1 MSFKLS
7 IVSPVGKILEDTVD
21 SVALPGT
28 EGAFEI
34 YSKHMPFIASLKA
47 GRVRVRHSGR
57 AIFAT
62 SKSSEKSEDSLL
74 EQRQRQETAYEITSG
89 ILEVDGEHNVIL
101 LADQATAV

>member
-7 IVSPVGKILEDTVD
+7 IVSPGGKIFEDTVD

-47 GRVRVRHSGR
+47 GRVRARRSGR
-57 AIFAT
+57 
-62 SKSSEKSEDSLL
+62 
-74 EQRQRQETAYEITSG
+74 ETAYEITSG